1 MSYIGV
7 PGRSYCQVQVGEF
20 ILPLHSMAFGS
31 LLVTEHMLY
40 KYPMGQL
47 TFVDSL
53 SLIPKVIM
61 LKDGLPVRI
70 VLGITPEKAR
80 TYHFRV
86 FNVQQHDIA
95 NGRNYSISL
104 ISDLD
109 VWRLQPYRKSITATS
124 SDALGQLA
132 SECGFVSTSLDAT
145 NDKQTWLAG
154 NKTPA
159 DFAYYMAQRGYV
171 DATSCL
177 LLGVTLGKQLRYI
190 NLNGIDFQRAL
201 PHFTKGSE
209 EGMVVTSFDLV
220 TRAGQYN
227 AAGGYNTT
235 SVQFKPGT
243 GEYEQH
249 SAVETRRV
257 GGAVD
262 LNAKVKSS
270 AGTGRFKVLPIDAGN
285 NHAKATQAQHQNAR
299 IRQLLSHAAI
309 MVTPMQT
316 SVSLFDP
323 ILCSIYTMDKF
334 STAIK
339 PDPAV
344 SGPWV
349 VAGKTCYLSGSL
361 VYVEKIHVI
370 RTGYAI
376 DSGRQA

>member
-1 MSYIGV
+1 
-7 PGRSYCQVQVGEF
+7 
-20 ILPLHSMAFGS
+20 MAFGS

-132 SECGFVSTSLDAT
+132 AECGFVSTSLDAT

-171 DATSCL
+171 DESSCL

-262 LNAKVKSS
+262 LNARVKSS